1 MVTHHPG
8 TLGSYCL
15 RALQLAQGV
24 KLLPFLGSLLQGTEH
39 LLPRSQIPFQRGLR
53 IHRREPNG
61 RRPSWIHPVGKD
73 TLEAPCA
80 SPGPGLY
87 IQMRYVLTQ
96 CPTVLRSPSLAPGSP
111 PGPLRCPGPPLQLS
125 YVGALPRGQE
135 RRPRSDLCTPQRATS
150 PKPLKG
156 ATKLLA
162 PAGTVDQRP
171 PARPQKAMPPGSR
184 VLFPTGCP
192 VCPAV
197 CDGAH
202 MRCSEEHLSAPLSS
216 FHPRSALKVL
226 LSTHPGSLCPLWPIL
241 SPLTLAPPVPRQ
253 AMPGPVATLTPS
265 SSQPKA
271 ALLAGTTAAP
281 TNPGLPRPEPTGV
294 LPADHHPVHTC
305 PCQISDATGSPQ
317 KHRFRVTPA
326 WPR

>member
-1 MVTHHPG
+1 MAVVTHHPG

-24 KLLPFLGSLLQGTEH
+24 KLLPFLE
-39 LLPRSQIPFQRGLR
+39 R
-53 IHRREPNG
+53 HR
-61 RRPSWIHPVGKD
+61 
-73 TLEAPCA
+73 A
-80 SPGPGLY
+80 SPSSLPNSLPE
-87 IQMRYVLTQ
+87 RAED
-96 CPTVLRSPSLAPGSP
+96 SPQRTKWKAALLDSSRRQGHPGSTLCQARAGAVHP
-111 PGPLRCPGPPLQLS
+111 DGVRPDSAPHRPQVSFSDPSPLWSPGPPLWPCHMGTS
-125 YVGALPRGQE
+125 PRGQE
-135 RRPRSDLCTPQRATS
+135 CRPRSDLCTSQRATS
-150 PKPLKG
+150 PKPLNG

-162 PAGTVDQRP
+162 PAGTIDQRP
-171 PARPQKAMPPGSR
+171 PAHPQKAMPPGSL

-192 VCPAV
+192 VSPAV

-241 SPLTLAPPVPRQ
+241 SLLTLAPPVPRQ
-253 AMPGPVATLTPS
+253 AMPGPVATLTPP

-271 ALLAGTTAAP
+271 ALLAGTAAAP
-281 TNPGLPRPEPTGV
+281 TNPGLPHPEPMGV
-294 LPADHHPVHTC
+294 LPAYHHPVHTC

-326 WPR
+326 WPS